1 MVQKFRIIDNQPPI
15 LSVAS
20 GANPNDPHR
29 VEGVLGTTY
38 VDPGISI
45 LDNYYSQVEIE
56 QNLGFQNGS
65 VESAFGIVNMD
76 VAGVYEVIYQGI
88 KDPSGNEAE
97 TITRWVEVY
106 DETVPELTIYGADPL
121 FVDVNASNAGTSLF
135 RDPGAFAFDNLD
147 GSIDWETDKITV
159 SVEIIDENGDT
170 IPTEQTIAEIIE
182 LAKVPPPPPLNK
194 TYQMVYSYIDAAG
207 NEGTTTRQIV
217 LINSPYDAPFI
228 VDSSPNDNPLVVDV
242 LEISDPSTGLR
253 RDPNTNRFEPGVTAY
268 KDFGGNLEPQN
279 LTSDVTE
286 NEYIGGVLG
295 AINDTV
301 VNYSL
306 KSESWLDPEGNP
318 DDSYESYIKY
328 FVQDEFGNE
337 ASYIRYIQI
346 VDRKGPLIV
355 LNNGAEGGKHFSFL
369 QAGVPFQDPGFVAS
383 DNYDDN
389 VSVVSKL
396 VRVGTDQELDL
407 NLIASIGF
415 TEIGSYEIRYEA
427 QDRNGN
433 LASENSISETVRTIE
448 VIDTYKPQIALF
460 THDYVR
466 GITATLTSVND
477 PTALENTPII
487 DLENPVPPEIISSLA
502 SNPGWNGADFDPDI
516 ALTLLTTEDF
526 YVLAESDE
534 IVVDGH
540 PNSVVQTIDSNGRYR
555 YRFSG
560 FYIKDN
566 ETNQVV
572 FEDPGIYARNDSNVE
587 IDFTCTL
594 TPVTKPDDVNTV
606 LSYKVNYYANQSDNS
621 GSNQIIAARQIYI
634 IDQEKP
640 LITIGPQTDGTN
652 SFIIIEANRQPTST
666 DRYTDL
672 HGDAVKMY
680 YPNSLPPNDVL
691 TGQYLSLSAFD
702 ALDGVLTSSI
712 VRTVREENGTLIG
725 EIPSNEN
732 QETVGTNIGTY
743 ISSTTLGKKYTID
756 YTVNDIPID
765 DSISPNTSDVVIRHL
780 IVKDTKPPV
789 IDVTELNS
797 TFQIHYS
804 STEPNVNEPRSVATY
819 MLTGLSATDANDYD
833 QDLGEVGN
841 TPGDN
846 SPSNN

>member
-1 MVQKFRIIDNQPPI
+1 MKR
-15 LSVAS
+15 L
-20 GANPNDPHR
+20 
-29 VEGVLGTTY
+29 TY
-38 VDPGISI
+38 VYPNSRPERSFDCS
-45 LDNYYSQVEIE
+45 E
-56 QNLGFQNGS
+56 QWSRG
-65 VESAFGIVNMD
+65 
-76 VAGVYEVIYQGI
+76 
-88 KDPSGNEAE
+88 
-97 TITRWVEVY
+97 R
-106 DETVPELTIYGADPL
+106 
-121 FVDVNASNAGTSLF
+121 
-135 RDPGAFAFDNLD
+135 
-147 GSIDWETDKITV
+147 
-159 SVEIIDENGDT
+159 
-170 IPTEQTIAEIIE
+170 
-182 LAKVPPPPPLNK
+182 K
-194 TYQMVYSYIDAAG
+194 TLQ
-207 NEGTTTRQIV
+207 
-217 LINSPYDAPFI
+217 
-228 VDSSPNDNPLVVDV
+228 
-242 LEISDPSTGLR
+242 
-253 RDPNTNRFEPGVTAY
+253 
-268 KDFGGNLEPQN
+268 
-279 LTSDVTE
+279 
-286 NEYIGGVLG
+286 
-295 AINDTV
+295 
-301 VNYSL
+301 
-306 KSESWLDPEGNP
+306 
-318 DDSYESYIKY
+318 
-328 FVQDEFGNE
+328 
-337 ASYIRYIQI
+337 
-346 VDRKGPLIV
+346 
-355 LNNGAEGGKHFSFL
+355 FL

-433 LASENSISETVRTIE
+433 LASENSLSETVRTIE

-487 DLENPVPPEIISSLA
+487 VLENPVPPEIISSLA

-572 FEDPGIYARNDSNVE
+572 FEDPGIYARNDSNVK
-587 IDFTCTL
+587 IDFTLTL

-680 YPNSLPPNDVL
+680 YPNS
-691 TGQYLSLSAFD
+691 YLQMIF
-702 ALDGVLTSSI
+702 
-712 VRTVREENGTLIG
+712 
-725 EIPSNEN
+725 
-732 QETVGTNIGTY
+732 
-743 ISSTTLGKKYTID
+743 
-756 YTVNDIPID
+756 
-765 DSISPNTSDVVIRHL
+765 
-780 IVKDTKPPV
+780 
-789 IDVTELNS
+789 
-797 TFQIHYS
+797 
-804 STEPNVNEPRSVATY
+804 
-819 MLTGLSATDANDYD
+819 
-833 QDLGEVGN
+833 
-841 TPGDN
+841 
-846 SPSNN
+846 